1 MVIFDWCREQLS
13 QAMRGSGDPPEDDL
27 DMDMDD
33 YVNFVFWFGCPPNSG
48 VSATSTIAVD
58 FFKQLK
64 IEARPHD
71 GTVVLP

>member
-1 MVIFDWCREQLS
+1 
-13 QAMRGSGDPPEDDL
+13 MRGSGDPPEDNL

-58 FFKQLK
+58 FF
-64 IEARPHD
+64 
-71 GTVVLP
+71 